1 VLADSLQAANAVA
14 SVVTTLTG
22 RQQCTN
28 MKGVALL
35 LLINLAAVT
44 VTGLKSLAT
53 RPLKYLPLAMVE
65 PKGPDGTTVPS
76 DKLVWDP
83 KAGRFFERNLEEVC
97 EEEFCLLDEE
107 TGKPIL
113 LTREEKERVFL
124 DSIQQYYYSGK
135 STLPDDQFDR
145 LREDLAWEGSLLVNL
160 KREETLFMNAAIAY
174 RKGTPIISDTEY
186 DQLKKTLKENNS
198 KIAVQTDPQCYV
210 DTGVCKVTWTP
221 DTVRTTSLYIP
232 ATLLI
237 TILYLGI
244 FSELPVL
251 NQINPLILLL
261 FGAAPISQSSKFVT
275 EDVFFKNPYVAGG
288 PCPSC
293 GVENRVFFGD
303 VLGVQGDKEEGS
315 CKCSNCKAG
324 MTVRRST
331 LRVSTL
337 ISKKG
342 PAVAAAAAAADEE

>member
-1 VLADSLQAANAVA
+1 MQFLGALLVAGAVSGCLAVGQRGATRAAAG
-14 SVVTTLTG
+14 LG
-22 RQQCTN
+22 RQP
-28 MKGVALL
+28 LS
-35 LLINLAAVT
+35 
-44 VTGLKSLAT
+44 GLGR
-53 RPLKYLPLAMVE
+53 RPLSLRAVE
-65 PKGPDGTTVPS
+65 PKGPDGSSVPS

-83 KAGRFFERNLEEVC
+83 KSGRFFERNLDEVC

-135 STLPDDQFDR
+135 SSLPDDQFDR

-160 KREETLFMNAAIAY
+160 KREEPLFLNAITAY
-174 RKGTPIISDTEY
+174 RKGKSIISDAEY
-186 DQLKKTLKENNS
+186 DELKKTLRETNS
-198 KIAVQTDPQCYV
+198 RIAVQTDPKCYV
-210 DTGVCKVTWTP
+210 DTGVCKVTWVP
-221 DTVRTTSLYIP
+221 DTVRTTSLYFP

-237 TILYLGI
+237 TIAYLGI

-261 FGAAPISQSSKFVT
+261 FGAAPISQSAKFVT
-275 EDVFFKNPYVAGG
+275 EDVFFKNPFVASG

-293 GVENRVFFGD
+293 GVENRIFFGD
-303 VLGVQGDKEEGS
+303 VLGVQGDKEESS
-315 CKCSNCKAG
+315 CKCTNCKAG
-324 MTVRRST
+324 MTIRRST

-337 ISKKG
+337 LSKKS
-342 PAVAAAAAAADEE
+342 PAPAAAAEEED